1 LTDLTRRYRFA
12 AMHRL
17 HASGLS
23 DSDNQQIYG
32 KCNNPHGHGHN
43 YLLEVTV
50 RGPVEQQSGQVLDRR
65 ELDRLVEKSILG
77 PFSHADLNRL
87 MDDVPTTEN
96 LASEILRRLAKR
108 WQESFAAEGP
118 RLSKIRLYETR
129 KNICEVDAN
138 D

>member
-1 LTDLTRRYRFA
+1 MDLTRRYRFA

-50 RGPVEQQSGQVLDRR
+50 RGPVEQQSGQVLDRQQ
-65 ELDRLVEKSILG
+65 LDGLVEKSVLG

-87 MDDVPTTEN
+87 MEDVPTSEN
-96 LASEILRRLAKR
+96 LASEIRMRLEKGWR
-108 WQESFAAEGP
+108 ESFAAEGP
-118 RLSKIRLYETR
+118 RLSRIRLYETR